1 MIQLKDVAVEEVL
14 RRTND
19 RFFYDFA
26 IKNNIKT
33 VEELEDYINCH
44 PNIKWDSLYEAIND
58 IKRTIGLRN
67 RVEREPEVF
76 YPRDYKDD
84 SLKYVDRLNNGGILL
99 LSNPTKEFSTTYR
112 SIENL
117 SLEDIKRFL
126 SLTNARG
133 DNFFLYKSRKV
144 GEKRIPRVLEAV
156 NMYSDQVERQAE
168 LAKKRVNYFTFQ
180 QSAKKEIVEEEYDD
194 IIEYLLTN
202 TDELVW
208 GELSDFQKSIIEGSM
223 KNKKQIDRLVRG
235 RMVDIVTNYTTK
247 PELEGIA
254 KGKYE
259 PLHRLI
265 KTPSSNKK
273 V

>member
-1 MIQLKDVAVEEVL
+1 MLS
-14 RRTND
+14 
-19 RFFYDFA
+19 
-26 IKNNIKT
+26 KT
-33 VEELEDYINCH
+33 KHLGIALG
-44 PNIKWDSLYEAIND
+44 P
-58 IKRTIGLRN
+58 TI
-67 RVEREPEVF
+67 V
-76 YPRDYKDD
+76 
-84 SLKYVDRLNNGGILL
+84 
-99 LSNPTKEFSTTYR
+99 
-112 SIENL
+112 
-117 SLEDIKRFL
+117 
-126 SLTNARG
+126 
-133 DNFFLYKSRKV
+133 
-144 GEKRIPRVLEAV
+144 EAV

-202 TDELVW
+202 TDEFVW

-235 RMVDIVTNYTTK
+235 RMVNIVTNYTTK
-247 PELEGIA
+247 PELEVIA

-265 KTPSSNKK
+265 KTPNKNNNK

>member
-1 MIQLKDVAVEEVL
+1 MIKLDTVAIEEFK
-14 RRTND
+14 TNSEFINRIID
-19 RFFYDFA
+19 E
-26 IKNNIKT
+26 NGLKT
-33 VEELEDYINCH
+33 VKELEDYMNENGYDWGLSKYLLI
-44 PNIKWDSLYEAIND
+44 D

-112 SIENL
+112 SIENI

-144 GEKRIPRVLEAV
+144 GKKRIPRVLEAV

-202 TDELVW
+202 TDEFVW

-223 KNKKQIDRLVRG
+223 NNKNQIDRLVRG

-247 PELEGIA
+247 PELEVVA
-254 KGKYE
+254 KGDYK

-265 KTPSSNKK
+265 KTPNNNNNK